1 MERSIAMYK
10 PFCVCICLLTG
21 LACAVA
27 QPATQGN
34 KSPDRPRAA
43 QDEQARRLALR
54 QALQAQHSAGNTE
67 SSGARARRE
76 LSLRERSELRQQLRQ
91 QRNEFAR
98 Q

>member
-1 MERSIAMYK
+1 MYK

-21 LACAVA
+21 LAGAVA
-27 QPATQGN
+27 QAATQG
-34 KSPDRPRAA
+34 
-43 QDEQARRLALR
+43 LALR